1 MIALLRSNRNLRLLY
16 LAQNIS
22 YLGDW
27 FAFVALT
34 GLVQDATGS
43 KLLVSMLLVAF
54 SLPAFVL
61 SPAAGAAADK
71 FDRKRIVVIVSL
83 GQTVAALALLGAA
96 SGRIWIA
103 FAAQAVVSGLGAF
116 VRPAIEAAVPNLARD
131 EEELSK
137 ANALF
142 GSSWG
147 VMLAVGASIGGLFS
161 VAFGRQAAFVADG
174 ATFVV
179 AAGLVY
185 LVKDAMQQDR
195 GDATKGR
202 IRPMADMHEALI
214 YARRDPVLLALMA
227 SKATFAVGAGVV
239 SQLAVLAS
247 DVFRGGDGARGALI
261 GARGVGAAFGP
272 ILASRFVGKDVG
284 RLLLVCGV
292 SGCGFAACYGLAAWS
307 PTIIVAAVFIALAH
321 LGGGAQWTLSTYG
334 LQLRSDDAIRGRILA
349 GDFALVTLTLA
360 VSSAAAGLVSQAVG
374 VRWAITIFAIA
385 AGLSGSVYLFIT
397 QGLRRDLSLVE
408 AYPSL
413 ESTP

>member
-1 MIALLRSNRNLRLLY
+1 MIELLRSNRNLRLLY

-27 FAFVALT
+27 FTFVALT

-61 SPAAGAAADK
+61 SPAAGAAADR
-71 FDRKRIVVIVSL
+71 FDRKRILVIVSL
-83 GQTVAALALLGAA
+83 GQMVAAFALLGAA
-96 SGRIWIA
+96 AGRIWIA

-131 EEELSK
+131 SEELSK

-147 VMLAVGASIGGLFS
+147 VMLAVGASIGGVFS
-161 VAFGRQAAFVADG
+161 VAFGRRAAFVADA
-174 ATFVV
+174 ATFVI

-195 GDATKGR
+195 DDTAKGR
-202 IRPMADMHEALI
+202 IRPMADMHEAI
-214 YARRDPVLLALMA
+214 TYARRDPVLLALMA
-227 SKATFAVGAGVV
+227 SKATFAIGAGVV

-261 GARGVGAAFGP
+261 GARGVGAALGP
-272 ILASRFVGKDVG
+272 ILASRFVGNDVG

-307 PTIIVAAVFIALAH
+307 PTIIVAAIFIALAH

-349 GDFALVTLTLA
+349 GDFALVTLTLG
-360 VSSAAAGLVSQAVG
+360 VSSATAGLVSEAVG

-385 AGLSGSVYLFIT
+385 AGLSGMVYLVIT
-397 QGLRRDLSLVE
+397 QGLRRDLSLAE
-408 AYPSL
+408 PSPSL